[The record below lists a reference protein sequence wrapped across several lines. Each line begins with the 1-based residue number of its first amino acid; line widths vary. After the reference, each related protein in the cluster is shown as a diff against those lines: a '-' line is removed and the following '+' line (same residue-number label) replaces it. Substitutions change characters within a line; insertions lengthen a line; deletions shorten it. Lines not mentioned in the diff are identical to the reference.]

1 MPELKKLTLLHTNDL
16 HGDFL
21 EDEEDG
27 KKVGGISMLS
37 GYVNKVRSEEPNTLF
52 VIAGDMFR
60 GSIIDSEYQGL
71 STIEL
76 MNLISPDV
84 VSLGNHEVD
93 YGLTHLMFI
102 EKCASFPII
111 CSNFRIKSND
121 ASLFEPF
128 RIIEIDGM
136 KILFIGI
143 LTKEVLPS
151 IKDGGLISSFL
162 DITDPA
168 AEIGRICNS
177 YNAMDIDFTVLM
189 THIGIEEDKLLAAQ
203 LDPAWGVDLIIGG
216 HSHTVTPEPLVVN
229 GIPIVQVG
237 MGTDRIG
244 RFDITIDTDSNSIAD
259 YSWQIVPIESGS
271 CPRDLDLESLL
282 DHFRSQTD
290 AKYSRVV
297 TRLSRKL
304 THPGKL
310 EETELGDLFADAMRN
325 SFGTDMFF
333 MASGSIR
340 KPELGPIVTHQD
352 LMEIFPFDDPAYV
365 VLASGAQLKRMAAH
379 MLRPEIWTGIH
390 CEFYQMSRG
399 VEIEW
404 SKSENRLIRFDF
416 KGKPLEDEKLY
427 SVGFQGYH
435 YETMEEN
442 LGIPAEEIAKNRK
455 PMVVSTSCF
464 DVLEEYLGSHRKLG
478 GRVSGRIVIKE

>member
-1 MPELKKLTLLHTNDL
+1 MAELKKLTLLHANDL

-21 EDEEDG
+21 AEEKDG
-27 KKVGGISMLS
+27 KLVGGLSMLS
-37 GYVNKVRSEEPNTLF
+37 GYVSKVRAEEPNTLF

-60 GSIIDSEYQGL
+60 GSVIDSEYQGL

-76 MNLISPDV
+76 MNLMSPDV

-121 ASLFEPF
+121 RSLFEPF
-128 RIIEIDGM
+128 RIVEIGGM

-143 LTKEVLPS
+143 LTAEVLPS
-151 IKDGGLISSFL
+151 IKDGGLVSSFL

-168 AEIGRICNS
+168 SEIGRICNS
-177 YNAMDIDFTVLM
+177 YNAMDVDFTVLM
-189 THIGIEEDKLLAAQ
+189 THIGIEADKLLAEQ
-203 LDPAWGVDLIIGG
+203 LDPAWGVDLIVGG
-216 HSHTVTPEPLVVN
+216 HSHTLTPEPVVVN
-229 GIPIVQVG
+229 GIPIVQAG
-237 MGTDRIG
+237 MGTDQIG
-244 RFDITIDTDSNSIAD
+244 RFDLSIDTDSNSIAD
-259 YSWQIVPIESGS
+259 YSWRIVPIDSES

-290 AKYSRVV
+290 AKYNRVV
-297 TRLSRKL
+297 TRLARKL

-310 EETELGDLFADAMRN
+310 EETEIGDLFADAMKN
-325 SFGTDMFF
+325 SLGTDMFF

-352 LMEIFPFDDPAYV
+352 LKEIFPFDDAAYV
-365 VLASGAQLKRMAAH
+365 LHVKGSQLRRMTEH
-379 MLRPEIWTGIH
+379 MLRSEIWTGIH
-390 CEFYQMSRG
+390 CEFYQMSKG

-404 SKSENRLIRFDF
+404 SKSEEKLIRFDF
-416 KGKPLEDEKLY
+416 KGKPFEDDRLY
-427 SVGFQGYH
+427 SVGFQAYH
-435 YETMEEN
+435 YQTMGEN
-442 LGIPAEEIAKNRK
+442 LGVSAEEISKNRK
-455 PMVVSTSCF
+455 PMIVSTSCF